1 MRHYNRPRRTNLFAQ
16 NFLWIGYQAWQG
28 YLNFDRGVVVISS
41 EVDLLDDSDHHWGD
55 ILEPSLNFRYIPQP
69 QLSIY
74 LQEWLVS
81 DRSIEPILTAV
92 ANYQPQTELV
102 FAILFQRGYANES
115 GVNLDI
121 GWCQSLKISP
131 PDCHH
136 QICQRWSEFQLS

>member
-1 MRHYNRPRRTNLFAQ
+1 MRHYNRSRRTNLFAQ

-41 EVDLLDDSDHHWGD
+41 EVDLLDDSDHQWED
-55 ILEPSLNFRYIPQP
+55 MLEPSLNFRYIPQP

-81 DRSIEPILTAV
+81 DRSIDPILTAV

-102 FAILFQRGYANES
+102 FAIES

-121 GWCQSLKISP
+121 GWCQNLKILP
-131 PDCHH
+131 TDCHQ
-136 QICQRWSEFQLS
+136 QICRRWSEFELGVRL